1 MSLHHA
7 RAGEIVNLRPLGPGL
22 QNAKNTALVKTGHFE
37 AIRMIVRAGESIAP
51 HKVAGHITLHCLE
64 GRVRLSLER
73 SALELGA
80 GDWVYLD
87 RGEMHS
93 VEGMEDASLLLTI
106 LFEPRRE

>member
-7 RAGEIVNLRPLGPGL
+7 RAGEIVDLSPLGSAL
-22 QNAKNTALVKTGHFE
+22 KSAKTSAIVKSERFE
-37 AIRMIVRAGESIAP
+37 AIRMVVRAGEAIAP
-51 HKVAGHITLHCLE
+51 HKVAGNITLHCLE

-73 SALELGA
+73 SVLELGV
-80 GDWVYLD
+80 GEWVYLD

-106 LFEPRRE
+106 LFEPK